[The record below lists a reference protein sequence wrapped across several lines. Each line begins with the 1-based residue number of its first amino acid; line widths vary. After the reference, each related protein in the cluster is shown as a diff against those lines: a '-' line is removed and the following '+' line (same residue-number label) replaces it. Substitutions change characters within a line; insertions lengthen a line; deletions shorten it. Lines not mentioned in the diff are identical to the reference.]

1 MAPLDGCSLKSQ
13 EEGFGFRVN
22 SKARLALVIRTM
34 LATERLLEIES
45 EFGSSVQR
53 VICIELDEESIRLV
67 LDLKDGTN
75 LRVAEQWKGNLLERY
90 SYYWLDKNNKLI
102 IGWDNAPHHTKLD
115 TYPNHKHVGK
125 QNNLQ
130 ISQETSLVDV
140 MEVIFG
146 IK

>member
-1 MAPLDGCSLKSQ
+1 
-13 EEGFGFRVN
+13 
-22 SKARLALVIRTM
+22 M

-53 VICIELDEESIRLV
+53 IICIELDDESIRLV

-75 LRVAEQWKGNLLERY
+75 LRVAEQWKGNLLKRY
-90 SYYWLDKNNKLI
+90 SYYWLNKNNKLI

-115 TYPNHKHVGK
+115 TYPNHKHVGR

-130 ISQETSLVDV
+130 TSQETSFLAV
-140 MEVIFG
+140 MEVILDIQSKHQG
-146 IK
+146 

>member
-1 MAPLDGCSLKSQ
+1 
-13 EEGFGFRVN
+13 
-22 SKARLALVIRTM
+22 M
-34 LATERLLEIES
+34 LATERLLEIEC

-53 VICIELDEESIRLV
+53 VVCLELDDESIRLV
-67 LDLKDGTN
+67 LLMKDGTN
-75 LRVAEQWKGNLLERY
+75 LRVAEQWNGNVLRRY
-90 SYYWLDKNNKLI
+90 SYYWLNKNNELK

-115 TYPNHKHVGK
+115 SYPHHKHVGK

-130 ISQETSLVDV
+130 SSQETSLVDV

>member
-1 MAPLDGCSLKSQ
+1 M
-13 EEGFGFRVN
+13 
-22 SKARLALVIRTM
+22 
-34 LATERLLEIES
+34 ATERLLEIES

-53 VICIELDEESIRLV
+53 IICIELDDESIRLV

-75 LRVAEQWKGNLLERY
+75 LRVAEQRKGNLLERY

-102 IGWDNAPHHTKLD
+102 IGWDNALHHTKLD

-130 ISQETSLVDV
+130 IPQETSLVDV

>member
-1 MAPLDGCSLKSQ
+1 
-13 EEGFGFRVN
+13 
-22 SKARLALVIRTM
+22 M

-130 ISQETSLVDV
+130 IPQETSLVDV

>member
-1 MAPLDGCSLKSQ
+1 
-13 EEGFGFRVN
+13 
-22 SKARLALVIRTM
+22 M

-45 EFGSSVQR
+45 EFGSSVER
-53 VICIELDEESIRLV
+53 IICIELDDESIRLV

-130 ISQETSLVDV
+130 IPQEASLVDV

>member
-1 MAPLDGCSLKSQ
+1 M
-13 EEGFGFRVN
+13 
-22 SKARLALVIRTM
+22 
-34 LATERLLEIES
+34 ATERLLEIES
-45 EFGSSVQR
+45 EFGRSVQR
-53 VICIELDEESIRLV
+53 IICIELDDESIRLV

-75 LRVAEQWKGNLLERY
+75 LRVAEQWKGNFLERY

-130 ISQETSLVDV
+130 ISQETRLVDV